1 MNKVALKQAMKTCSP
16 VILGYI
22 PAGFAFGIML
32 CSARFS
38 FITAVIMS
46 LTIYTGAGQ
55 YLAVGFFVD
64 NISIV
69 QMAIATFF
77 INSKHLFYG
86 LSFLEDF
93 KKIGKRKF
101 YMMFALT
108 DETYAVLNTSQTENM
123 NLANKSDFMLYT
135 SIINQIS
142 WVVGTA
148 LGAGL
153 GTLVDFN
160 SKGIDF
166 AMTALFIVLLINQI
180 QNCKTKY
187 PFIFGTIASIFAMFC
202 LGKSNMLLFASIITV
217 VLLIIFRKNI
227 ERGETE
233 NDN

>member
-1 MNKVALKQAMKTCSP
+1 MNTVALKQALKTCSP

-32 CSARFS
+32 CSANFS

-46 LTIYTGAGQ
+46 TVIYAGAGQ
-55 YLAVGFFVD
+55 YLAVGFLAD

-93 KKIGKRKF
+93 KKIGMRKF

-108 DETYAVLNTSQTENM
+108 DESYAVLNTAQTDNM
-123 NLANKSDFMLYT
+123 NPMNKADYMLYVEV
-135 SIINQIS
+135 INQIA
-142 WVVGTA
+142 WIVGTA

-166 AMTALFIVLLINQI
+166 AMTALFIVLLINQM

-187 PFIFGTIASIFAMFC
+187 PFIFGTLASIFALFF

-227 ERGETE
+227 EKEE
-233 NDN
+233 AKNDN